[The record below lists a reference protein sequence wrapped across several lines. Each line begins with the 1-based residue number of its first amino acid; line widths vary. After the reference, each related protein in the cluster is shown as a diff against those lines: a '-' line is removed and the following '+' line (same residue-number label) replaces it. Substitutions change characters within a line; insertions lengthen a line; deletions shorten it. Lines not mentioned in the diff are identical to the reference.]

1 MKQDVLPV
9 ILGTEGGAYALAHA
23 FYHDYGIIPL
33 VLDESFPPL
42 FSHTFSA
49 FACEVK
55 NLRKSDIF
63 YRTLEDIAGKAK
75 GKSLI
80 LIPAS
85 ADYLSLTREREQA
98 LSKMFLMPHLPTPS
112 ADTLPENPVSLALL
126 YRTGEGQ
133 CRTVFSRVL
142 AKAPS
147 GSVTALLA
155 EPIPEEIDERIKEE
169 AKALSRGIYLF
180 YLDKEGGLCR
190 EASVL
195 PALIAFCAAKDA
207 SIPEWMIAET
217 VLCIP
222 LPKTQAELS
231 GVFTLF
237 PYGKTKR
244 FLSRAQRRAL
254 RFRQKCALY
263 TFKEEGARRDIARV
277 FRALFREHV
286 KEK

>member
-9 ILGTEGGAYALAHA
+9 ILGTEDGAYALAHA

-33 VLDESFPPL
+33 VLDEKLPPL

-49 FACEVK
+49 YACEVK
-55 NLRKSDIF
+55 NFRKSDIF

-80 LIPAS
+80 LIPAN
-85 ADYLSLTREREQA
+85 AEYLSLTLQRKGE

-112 ADTLPENPVSLALL
+112 ADALPNAPVALALL
-126 YRTGEGQ
+126 YRTGAGE

-142 AKAPS
+142 AKSPS

-155 EPIPEEIDERIKEE
+155 EPISKDVDERIKAE
-169 AKALSRGIYLF
+169 AKVLRRGVYLF
-180 YLDKEGGLCR
+180 YLDKEDKICR

-217 VLCIP
+217 VLCVP
-222 LPKTQAELS
+222 LPETQAELS

-237 PYGKTKR
+237 PYGKTR
-244 FLSRAQRRAL
+244 RYLSRAQRRAL

-263 TFKEEGARRDIARV
+263 TFKEEGVRRDIARV
-277 FRALFREHV
+277 FRALYREHI